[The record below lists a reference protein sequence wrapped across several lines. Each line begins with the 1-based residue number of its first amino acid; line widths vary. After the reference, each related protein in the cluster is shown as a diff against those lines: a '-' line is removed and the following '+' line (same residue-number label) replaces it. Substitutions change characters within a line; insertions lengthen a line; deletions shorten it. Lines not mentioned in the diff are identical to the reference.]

1 MEQVF
6 TSDEFQQRFGIHDIK
21 HIKIPLYAPWH
32 GATWERLIRTVKD
45 CLKKTISRSKL
56 DYFRLVTVLSDIQHA
71 VNCRPLTYRCADN
84 FGLEI
89 LTPNRFLK
97 PHVETNLLLRDPK
110 ELFPPSSMRKTL
122 AKSLELREKL
132 LSDFKQLWYD
142 EYLLSLKDSY
152 KYLFESNF
160 VNKIRVG
167 DILLVKNPAKNRQH
181 WCLGRVLALYPGK
194 DGKVRSVKLVRG
206 DADYL
211 KGSGG
216 LKPELH
222 SLQHLYPL
230 ELSITHP
237 HTTALPD
244 TPDVDSLIEKEVE
257 PDLDF
262 SHDPAT
268 PLDMSNIEEMSD
280 LVDNTSKGEEVEED
294 CPTIH

>member
-1 MEQVF
+1 M
-6 TSDEFQQRFGIHDIK
+6 
-21 HIKIPLYAPWH
+21 
-32 GATWERLIRTVKD
+32 
-45 CLKKTISRSKL
+45 
-56 DYFRLVTVLSDIQHA
+56 
-71 VNCRPLTYRCADN
+71 
-84 FGLEI
+84 
-89 LTPNRFLK
+89 
-97 PHVETNLLLRDPK
+97 
-110 ELFPPSSMRKTL
+110 
-122 AKSLELREKL
+122 
-132 LSDFKQLWYD
+132 
-142 EYLLSLKDSY
+142 SLKDSY
-152 KYLFESNF
+152 KHLFESNF

-222 SLQHLYPL
+222 SVQHLYPL

-237 HTTALPD
+237 HTPALPD

-280 LVDNTSKGEEVEED
+280 LVDNTSKEVDVEED
-294 CPTIH
+294 CPELELEDVAELQQEKTQHAVPSATQPVLQELQDSVPLHPPASRRARRVVPSRRIMDDQFVFYE